1 MKKVTLYEI
10 TESGKELLDL
20 IESGQAFEESGE
32 LNEVIAEQLDL
43 TKKDFEL
50 KARDYAY
57 VIKSVE
63 DKEELFDKEI
73 KRLTEIKKYLSNTS
87 SRMKDA
93 IKNSMEILNIDKFES
108 DTITL
113 QLTKSSAVD
122 IIDIDIL
129 PEEFKRTKITVE
141 PDKTKIRN
149 AILKDGEKVAGAVIK
164 ENKNLRI
171 K

>member
-20 IESGQAFEESGE
+20 IESGLAFDEDGS

-87 SRMKDA
+87 SRMKRRN
-93 IKNSMEILNIDKFES
+93 K
-108 DTITL
+108 
-113 QLTKSSAVD
+113 KSQWKS
-122 IIDIDIL
+122 
-129 PEEFKRTKITVE
+129 
-141 PDKTKIRN
+141 
-149 AILKDGEKVAGAVIK
+149 
-164 ENKNLRI
+164 
-171 K
+171 